1 MAVRVATAMAKV
13 SGAVHGAERMCGLLP
28 LQTNFGRSFREASRA
43 NSQIQYRIILKR
55 TAVKAAKSSDNQF
68 GSGGPSRVD
77 AEMIVLR
84 KRIQEL
90 RMQET
95 NYLPP
100 QHWMKWEKDWSV
112 TYASDICEFVGWL
125 QNMLINTRPVFAIV
139 ALALIL
145 LSLLVFVS
153 RLLFLVLRVSTPLI
167 ALAMEFVTK
176 LLHV

>member
-13 SGAVHGAERMCGLLP
+13 SGAVHGAEGMCGLLP
-28 LQTNFGRSFREASRA
+28 LQTNFGRSVREASQA